1 MDYYNCHDMSAI
13 SVASAA
19 AQQQHTP
26 NLWVGPLRALQP
38 ADQGIHKSHF
48 RYGPRRTERKHSL
61 SLQVWN
67 VPVGLSANTNQDSLV
82 RAAEEISKRTNRLRF
97 HPPLPSGAAN
107 ADRSNTSQL
116 G

>member
-1 MDYYNCHDMSAI
+1 MDYYNCHDMSEI

-26 NLWVGPLRALQP
+26 NLWVGSLRALQLVG
-38 ADQGIHKSHF
+38 QGIHKSHF

-67 VPVGLSANTNQDSLV
+67 VPVGLSANTIRDSLELQRKSV
-82 RAAEEISKRTNRLRF
+82 SALIA
-97 HPPLPSGAAN
+97 
-107 ADRSNTSQL
+107 
-116 G
+116 